1 MLERTLAALSIFRNI
16 CHETASYCIPTQKCG
31 VKVVCHEKNPY
42 FCSMKPLYSLF
53 ILCAYACQAVAQPH
67 FVAETPQAKVGEVMW
82 QTPKTVKFDF
92 TNKGNLPL
100 VITEVH
106 PSCGCIDVSY
116 PEGAIAA
123 GGEGSITATFDAR
136 MMGTFYRELVVY
148 TNQQEEP
155 FYLSF
160 SGRVVESAL
169 DYDGDFPIDLGN
181 VRLSS
186 NYVEFDDVNKGDKP
200 MVELQVANLEHGIY
214 APQLMHLPQYLT
226 AEYVPEQI
234 QPGRVGKIRLT
245 LDSEKLFL
253 DGLNQTSIYLAR
265 YMGDKVGEQNEIVV
279 SAVLLPHFRE
289 LNAQQMKKAPH
300 IVLMDGD
307 KMLDGEVD
315 MEMGKKTKV
324 TKVINV
330 TNIGEETLTV
340 SAVQVF
346 NRAMSVSLGNRN
358 IAPHQTT
365 KLKVTLDSKLLA
377 KAKNEPRLL
386 LITNDPRQPKTV
398 LDLNIGE

>member
-1 MLERTLAALSIFRNI
+1 
-16 CHETASYCIPTQKCG
+16 
-31 VKVVCHEKNPY
+31 
-42 FCSMKPLYSLF
+42 
-53 ILCAYACQAVAQPH
+53 
-67 FVAETPQAKVGEVMW
+67 MW

-92 TNKGNLPL
+92 TNKGNQPL

-116 PEGAIAA
+116 PESAIAA
-123 GGEGSITATFDAR
+123 GGEGCITATFDAR

-169 DYDGDFPIDLGN
+169 DYEGDFPIDLGN

-214 APQLMHLPQYLT
+214 TPQLMHLPQYLT

-245 LDSEKLFL
+245 LDSERLFL

-315 MEMGKKTKV
+315 MEMGKKTKM

-346 NRAMSVSLGNRN
+346 NRAVSVSLGDRN

-365 KLKVTLDSKLLA
+365 KLKVTLDTKLLA

-386 LITNDPRQPKTV
+386 LITNDPRQPKTM